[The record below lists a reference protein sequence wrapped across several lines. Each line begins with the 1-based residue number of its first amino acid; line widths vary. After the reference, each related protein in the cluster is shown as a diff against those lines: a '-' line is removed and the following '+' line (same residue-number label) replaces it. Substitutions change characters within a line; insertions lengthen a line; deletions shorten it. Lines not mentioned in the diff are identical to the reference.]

1 MRPLLFLVADHAN
14 VTGDGKLNVMGIFND
29 INAYSFPARHP
40 SMHLI
45 AKLSPELS
53 EYGQKRT
60 FTVILMDPDG
70 NHVMQISGEL
80 DVPKGQGGRKPEVNI
95 ILDLKD
101 IIFPKDGRYQFVL
114 LIDKDQKDE
123 RTIHVNRI
131 EPPKAIQE

>member
-1 MRPLLFLVADHAN
+1 MKPLLFLAADYAN

-29 INAYSFPARHP
+29 INAFNFPARHS

-45 AKLSPELS
+45 AKLGPELG

-60 FTVILMDPDG
+60 FNVRLMDADG
-70 NHVMQISGEL
+70 NHVMELSGEFE
-80 DVPKGQGGRKPEVNI
+80 VPIAQGGRKPEVNI

-101 IIFPKDGRYQFVL
+101 IILPKPGRYVFVL

-123 RTIHVNRI
+123 LTLYVNQI
-131 EPPKAIQE
+131 ETPKPTQE